1 MTTAINLSIV
11 SHTNIGKTTLTRTLL
26 SRDVGEVADRA
37 HVTVSCDPYTLAK
50 PADGAELILWDTP
63 GFGNSVALAKR
74 LEGRSNPLGWFMS
87 EVWDRAVNKSQ
98 WINQQALLHVKDT
111 SSVVLYLVNADQLPD
126 TTPYVTAEMQILEW
140 LEKPV
145 IVLLNQ
151 LGEPKSAREEN
162 QLVARWKQALEGFPI
177 VKTVLAMDAFA
188 RCWVQEFTLLDAI
201 GNALPEEQK
210 AAFESLRETWSRQR
224 RAAYAAS
231 LEALM
236 HTLERIMN
244 DKEATGDLSFTYQLK
259 SLGKR
264 LKLIR
269 GGDDAADPVK
279 SAQTALCARA
289 TDAFCDLTDKLIAA
303 NRLRGKGVK
312 KELFNRLQSDW
323 EISSPMKT
331 TNAALAGA
339 VGSGAVGG
347 LAADLS
353 TGGLSM
359 GLGTLIGSVLGAL
372 GGVGLA
378 IAYNTRRDAK
388 EGTVVA
394 WSDAAIRNFAL
405 EALLLYLAVAHFG
418 RGRGDWAEGECPE
431 FWRTL
436 LSKALNIRKVETK
449 HLPIM
454 LDSVLRQ
461 VLSELYPDASF

>member
-50 PADGAELILWDTP
+50 TADGAELILWDTP

-188 RCWVQEFTLLDAI
+188 RCWVQEFALFESIGKALPSVYEKPYAELKAAWREHRKKAFYQSAEAVSAFINARVSDEAQVEDISLLDRVRLF
-201 GNALPEEQK
+201 GKSVGLFKNAD
-210 AAFESLRETWSRQR
+210 
-224 RAAYAAS
+224 
-231 LEALM
+231 M
-236 HTLERIMN
+236 
-244 DKEATGDLSFTYQLK
+244 TGDPAK
-259 SLGKR
+259 K
-264 LKLIR
+264 
-269 GGDDAADPVK
+269 
-279 SAQTALCARA
+279 AQTELVHRAEDDFNTLARELLA
-289 TDAFCDLTDKLIAA
+289 VNGLT
-303 NRLRGKGVK
+303 GQVEP
-312 KELFNRLQSDW
+312 KELFGRLKASWHQASAGK
-323 EISSPMKT
+323 EAKAGLAGAIGAG
-331 TNAALAGA
+331 AAGGLSADLMTGGLTLGTGALIGAILGAAGA
-339 VGSGAVGG
+339 VGAVHMY
-347 LAADLS
+347 S
-353 TGGLSM
+353 RKKEQN
-359 GLGTLIGSVLGAL
+359 
-372 GGVGLA
+372 GVTA
-378 IAYNTRRDAK
+378 
-388 EGTVVA
+388 A
-394 WSDAAIRNFAL
+394 WSHAAL
-405 EALLLYLAVAHFG
+405 EDFMLQSVLLYLAVAHFG
-418 RGRGDWAEGECPE
+418 RGRGNWTESEYPPAWKETVEKVLKNHQAED
-431 FWRTL
+431 
-436 LSKALNIRKVETK
+436 K

-454 LDSVLRQ
+454 VQPVLEET
-461 VLSELYPDASF
+461 LKTLYPGIVL

>member
-50 PADGAELILWDTP
+50 TADSAELILWDTP

-188 RCWVQEFTLLDAI
+188 RCWVQEYSLFDAV
-201 GNALPEEQK
+201 GDALPDNLK
-210 AAFESLRETWSRQR
+210 AAFAELKNEWLTGR
-224 RAAYAAS
+224 RAAYDQSTAALS
-231 LEALM
+231 
-236 HTLERIMN
+236 RFMN
-244 DKEATGDLSFTYQLK
+244 DRVNDTEVVTVIPLA
-259 SLGKR
+259 KR
-264 LKLIR
+264 LKLF
-269 GGDDAADPVK
+269 GKSVGLLKSKTPAPDTSDAQKTLSQKADEAFQDL
-279 SAQTALCARA
+279 AQELLSINGLSGTVEPQTLFARME
-289 TDAFCDLTDKLIAA
+289 TVWTPRA
-303 NRLRGKGVK
+303 NRRRSRRRPLRGHSGRRPHVRRR
-312 KELFNRLQSDW
+312 RLD
-323 EISSPMKT
+323 
-331 TNAALAGA
+331 
-339 VGSGAVGG
+339 
-347 LAADLS
+347 
-353 TGGLSM
+353 
-359 GLGTLIGSVLGAL
+359 
-372 GGVGLA
+372 
-378 IAYNTRRDAK
+378 RC
-388 EGTVVA
+388 
-394 WSDAAIRNFAL
+394 
-405 EALLLYLAVAHFG
+405 
-418 RGRGDWAEGECPE
+418 RGRGGRCHVRRRHLQQKEKRGRRRRHVERHGAYP
-431 FWRTL
+431 
-436 LSKALNIRKVETK
+436 LSRAKPASLSCRRPFRSRPRCLGRK
-449 HLPIM
+449 
-454 LDSVLRQ
+454 
-461 VLSELYPDASF
+461 